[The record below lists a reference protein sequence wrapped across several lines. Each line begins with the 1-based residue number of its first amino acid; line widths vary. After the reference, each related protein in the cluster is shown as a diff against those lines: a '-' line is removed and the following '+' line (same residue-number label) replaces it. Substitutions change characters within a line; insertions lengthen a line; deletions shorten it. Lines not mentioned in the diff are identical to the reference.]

1 MLLQSQALFGQE
13 VDKVTLEKA
22 DYLENGL
29 QDGVRFDKV
38 IGDVVF
44 SQKETRIYGDS
55 AFFFKNQNLV
65 KIFGRVRV
73 HEGDSITITG
83 GSLIYMGNEKLAQMR
98 ENVVY
103 RDPSMTLTTDYLDYD
118 MIEHLAYYYDDGKL
132 VTDANTLT
140 SKKGYYDTDAR
151 FASFK
156 DSVILKNQD
165 YLMEADTFQFNTVTE
180 VAYFHGPTIITA
192 NNGTVLNAD

>member
-13 VDKVTLEKA
+13 VDKVNLEKA

-29 QDGVRFDKV
+29 QDGARFDKV

-55 AFFFKNQNLV
+55 AFCFKEQNLV

-83 GSLIYMGNEKLAQMR
+83 GSLI
-98 ENVVY
+98 
-103 RDPSMTLTTDYLDYD
+103 
-118 MIEHLAYYYDDGKL
+118 
-132 VTDANTLT
+132 
-140 SKKGYYDTDAR
+140 
-151 FASFK
+151 
-156 DSVILKNQD
+156 
-165 YLMEADTFQFNTVTE
+165 
-180 VAYFHGPTIITA
+180 
-192 NNGTVLNAD
+192 